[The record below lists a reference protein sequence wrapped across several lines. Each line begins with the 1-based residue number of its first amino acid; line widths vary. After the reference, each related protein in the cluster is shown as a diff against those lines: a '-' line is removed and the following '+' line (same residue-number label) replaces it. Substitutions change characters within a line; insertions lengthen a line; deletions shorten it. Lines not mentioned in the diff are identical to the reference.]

1 MTIEVAQELRNLP
14 YLHEH
19 KQGPPWI
26 FSNVRI
32 GSIRWDR
39 VLIHLFVRSFNHFVS
54 IRTYNFYLGDAETNK
69 ERRIVL
75 RCNATPKDDS
85 FEVTFA
91 SRIRINLLS
100 TTIYRLPARNPGESM
115 SSSRTGMGTPN
126 PPSKERKEG
135 RKEAS
140 FCTPHLYTYIHTR
153 NRTLLALNE
162 WTNRLTVQQ
171 E

>member
-39 VLIHLFVRSFNHFVS
+39 VLIHLFVRSFDHFVS

-100 TTIYRLPARNPGESM
+100 TTIYQLPARNPAVLEPEWEH
-115 SSSRTGMGTPN
+115 RILHP
-126 PPSKERKEG
+126 KKG

-140 FCTPHLYTYIHTR
+140 FCTPHLYTYTHTR